1 MEAEIW
7 MVLVHDPIGPDPVR
21 NAPLVE
27 NQSLLGSN
35 MLLGGFSFDCTILA
49 CDFPESTFSF
59 PISPVTIRVLVTA
72 RTKEITLWIVWI
84 LIS

>member
-1 MEAEIW
+1 

-21 NAPLVE
+21 NAPRVE
-27 NQSLLGSN
+27 NQSLLGRN
-35 MLLGGFSFDCTILA
+35 MLLGGFRFDYTILA
-49 CDFPESTFSF
+49 CDFPVSTFSF
-59 PISPVTIRVLVTA
+59 PISPVTVRVLVAA